1 MSQIISPQKYKDKK
15 SRVKTF
21 KSFKVFYLI
30 AVFTSTCVA
39 ISISIF
45 TPNFKNRPKFQFPKQ
60 VSLTNWQFQSSNN
73 LDNALKNNAIATRK
87 YFYISPTKD
96 TLQIDAV
103 YIDRIVSIPKS
114 LEILGLK
121 YSSNSLN
128 IRYLKSVGYYALFV
142 DQERAYLSSC
152 INPYGDTTVT
162 EDQFINNRDS
172 TTSNRIGSYLLGV
185 TNLRDN
191 RCLFTTISISLKS
204 ILLENPKSV
213 NQRTNSLTKT
223 HQKLES
229 AWTNWHQNWQ
239 DDFPKS

>member
-21 KSFKVFYLI
+21 KSLKVFYLI

-45 TPNFKNRPKFQFPKQ
+45 TPNFKNRPKFQFPDQ

-73 LDNALKNNAIATRK
+73 LDNALKNNAIAARK
-87 YFYISPTKD
+87 YFYTSPTKD
-96 TLQIDAV
+96 TLQIDAL
-103 YIDRIVSIPKS
+103 YIDGIVSIPKS
-114 LEILGLK
+114 LAILGLK

-128 IRYLKSVGYYALFV
+128 IRYLESVGYYALFV
-142 DQERAYLSSC
+142 DQDRAYLSSC

-162 EDQFINNRDS
+162 EDQFINNRDN

-185 TNLRDN
+185 TNLRNN
-191 RCLFTTISISLKS
+191 RCLFTIISIP
-204 ILLENPKSV
+204 LENPKLV
-213 NQRTNSLTKT
+213 NQSTNSLAKMY
-223 HQKLES
+223 QKLES
-229 AWTNWHQNWQ
+229 VWINWHKNWHY
-239 DDFPKS
+239 DFPKS